1 MFATFNMLPKVSSK
15 LSQYLSALC
24 FLLFFAGAANGIRE
38 RWLHHT
44 TDGSIHFLA
53 IAVAIAV
60 LISIASYLYGY
71 RDFGRGFIH
80 LWMGVLFSVLS
91 FTEIAFDHLID
102 SLHDLDVT
110 DILIM
115 GSTGVHC
122 FKVLVERICSSPV
135 YESIFLT
142 LEECL
147 FLLGFLSGATG
158 TLHFG
163 SMLTIILAVTMH
175 LVAFHMKSSISL
187 LSAICLCLL
196 GSVYF
201 FPASDVS
208 YNPYILSAFIIHL
221 SFESLVDIYFSRLSL
236 LERWRKFIFQGRC
249 IHRLQ
254 IIAVLV
260 LEAMFYAFSTQ
271 LIKEPGLPVYRLPI
285 FVFLSVPWMC
295 FHFMFIVTF
304 WGFVGKLEE
313 CSSVLQ
319 ARGEF
324 SDNSMSEVMA
334 SKGLRH
340 FCLVSQI
347 VTLYTLLSTLLIIAS
362 GWQETNPIF
371 IGILLAILP
380 VELLVYD
387 ILAKLGK
394 SVGGTAIGYA
404 VVAPAHKYSPT
415 GNVVILAEN
424 AFQAVNTKAMELI
437 TIVSRFFSGHMIH
450 NFGTDFSTSGIS
462 ADYIEKKITS
472 FFEQRVLPGLHYDTY
487 ILYYSGHV
495 TSNGDWALTEDKTL
509 SFDSILKWWR
519 NTNATTGA
527 RLLLF
532 LDTAHSDKWVDNIW
546 NVEKDFIAIQ
556 TGKLTVT
563 FDAEQ
568 GNLFPLGEL
577 TKMWDDFNT
586 TAVSGKPGE
595 FWDKNSLKVKPI
607 YGVSREWCCFK
618 FHEPTVADIAQHVEQ
633 NFPRFIKPI
642 TKIFTHLPCNTNVLS
657 IFDWLTRGCRRLKMR
672 WFPPA
677 VYDTGH
683 GFKLVR

>member
-1 MFATFNMLPKVSSK
+1 MAIFNMLPKVSSK

-24 FLLFFAGAANGIRE
+24 SLLFFAGAANGIRE

-60 LISIASYLYGY
+60 LISLATYLYGY
-71 RDFGRGFIH
+71 RDFGRGFSY

-115 GSTGVHC
+115 ASTGVHC
-122 FKVLVERICSSPV
+122 FKVLSKRICSSPA
-135 YESIFLT
+135 YESKFLT
-142 LEECL
+142 TEECL
-147 FLLGFLSGATG
+147 FLLGFLSGTTG
-158 TLHFG
+158 TMHFG
-163 SMLTIILAVTMH
+163 SMLTIIVAVTIH
-175 LVAFHMKSSISL
+175 LMAFHMKSSISL
-187 LSAICLCLL
+187 LSAICLCFL

-201 FPASDVS
+201 FPASDVN
-208 YNPYILSAFIIHL
+208 YNPYILSAFTVHL

-236 LERWRKFIFQGRC
+236 LETWKKFIFQGRC

-254 IIAVLV
+254 ILVVLV
-260 LEAMFYAFSTQ
+260 LEALFYAFSIQ
-271 LIKEPGLPVYRLPI
+271 LVKDPDLPVYRLPI
-285 FVFLSVPWMC
+285 FVFLSIPWVW
-295 FHFMFIVTF
+295 FHFMFIVTC

-313 CSSVLQ
+313 CSNVLN
-319 ARGEF
+319 ARGEL

-347 VTLYTLLSTLLIIAS
+347 VMLYTLLSTLLVIAS
-362 GWQETNPIF
+362 AWQETNPAF
-371 IGILLAILP
+371 IGMLLTILP
-380 VELLVYD
+380 VELVMYD

-415 GNVVILAEN
+415 GDVVILAEN

-437 TIVSRFFSGHMIH
+437 SIVSRFFSSHMIH
-450 NFGTDFSTSGIS
+450 NFGTDFSSSGIS

-495 TSNGDWALTEDKTL
+495 ISNGDWALTEDKTL
-509 SFDSILKWWR
+509 AFESILKWWR
-519 NTNATTGA
+519 NKNAGTGA

-546 NVEKDFIAIQ
+546 KVENDFIAIQ
-556 TGKLTVT
+556 TGKLTAT
-563 FDAEQ
+563 FDAEL
-568 GNLFPLGEL
+568 GNTFPLGEL
-577 TKMWDDFNT
+577 TKLWDDFNT
-586 TAVSGKPGE
+586 TAVTGKPE
-595 FWDKNSLKVKPI
+595 NYWDKNSMKVKPV

-618 FHEPTVADIAQHVEQ
+618 FHEPTVEDIAQHVEQ

-657 IFDWLTRGCRRLKMR
+657 IFDWFTHGCRRLKMR